1 MDKKDSGKEGNKRP
15 NHEPHNS
22 NAESSAHQQ
31 PLYMC
36 FVDFKK
42 AFDSVSRDK
51 LWITMMEMGYPLHL
65 MGLLAKLY
73 KRQVAKV
80 KVAWTLSE
88 SVWPTKSNNA
98 VAAEA
103 MKGYQPNLAQIFPV
117 VKPQTA

>member
-1 MDKKDSGKEGNKRP
+1 MTGIFSVGRNGLERMHVKTETDIADEQAGFWQRRNKRP

-51 LWITMMEMGYPLHL
+51 LWITMMEMGYPLYL
-65 MGLLAKLY
+65 IDFLAKL
-73 KRQVAKV
+73 
-80 KVAWTLSE
+80 
-88 SVWPTKSNNA
+88 
-98 VAAEA
+98 
-103 MKGYQPNLAQIFPV
+103 
-117 VKPQTA
+117 